1 MNHFFKNIQ
10 IRKDGWA
17 IPAALIYFLTG
28 VTLARRVWKHF
39 LLRFL
44 FVFSPT
50 GQWCLTSD
58 INKQREN
65 KRDGGKFVFII
76 HLYIQNTGFCVDAKQ
91 EHYSCHIL
99 CLESGLSG
107 SQSQHHCYTCSRAL
121 RGLCPRTSHLQTR
134 RLLKVLVQ
142 LHNPAL
148 PPRLW
153 SSSSLKLCP
162 GYRTPLF

>member
-1 MNHFFKNIQ
+1 M
-10 IRKDGWA
+10 DGLSLQPLSTFWQVWHWQEE
-17 IPAALIYFLTG
+17 FD
-28 VTLARRVWKHF
+28 TLSSQVSFCILSNRAMMLDFWHK
-39 LLRFL
+39 
-44 FVFSPT
+44 
-50 GQWCLTSD
+50 Q
-58 INKQREN
+58 QREN

-76 HLYIQNTGFCVDAKQ
+76 HLYIQNTGFGVDAKQ

-121 RGLCPRTSHLQTR
+121 RGLCPRISHLQTR
-134 RLLKVLVQ
+134 RLLKVLAQ